1 MAMSGVSWLST
12 SPQSRLTFDK
22 QTFSTQSIAKCR
34 LVVEI
39 PGLLRSISQYPTP
52 HLDLAQGFTLSLG
65 RTGIR
70 SRLLECC
77 YLGTYPI
84 QRVSNHHIEAERFAA
99 SGPSDIA
106 STAAR
111 PCHDL

>member
-22 QTFSTQSIAKCR
+22 QTFSTQSITKRR
-34 LVVEI
+34 LVVET

-65 RTGIR
+65 RTIVVG
-70 SRLLECC
+70 SALDC
-77 YLGTYPI
+77 
-84 QRVSNHHIEAERFAA
+84 
-99 SGPSDIA
+99 
-106 STAAR
+106 
-111 PCHDL
+111 